1 MLKNDINLLHY
12 FFSSCNSLLE
22 NVIVYRDGY
31 DLLCYCSDISSPTG
45 YPSDLTIPSFECLLE
60 SLLIELKFCY
70 QDNPCLTLDSL
81 KRLDHDSIDSNIPK
95 LKTLLSRFITTYIK
109 QVINMISYLNT
120 LSNDPDKL
128 LVIQSKLSGI
138 KDPDTQ
144 QPIDFQAIIR
154 QEIGQLTSF
163 VKTFQHY
170 PDQEYNKE
178 MFQCFK
184 LAYIVREKA
193 FKRITSQDN

>member
-1 MLKNDINLLHY
+1 MITYLTKL
-12 FFSSCNSLLE
+12 
-22 NVIVYRDGY
+22 
-31 DLLCYCSDISSPTG
+31 SD
-45 YPSDLTIPSFECLLE
+45 
-60 SLLIELKFCY
+60 
-70 QDNPCLTLDSL
+70 
-81 KRLDHDSIDSNIPK
+81 
-95 LKTLLSRFITTYIK
+95 
-109 QVINMISYLNT
+109 
-120 LSNDPDKL
+120 DPYKL
-128 LVIQSKLSGI
+128 LDIQRKLSGI

-170 PDQEYNKE
+170 PDQEYSKE

-193 FKRITSQDN
+193 FKSITSQDN